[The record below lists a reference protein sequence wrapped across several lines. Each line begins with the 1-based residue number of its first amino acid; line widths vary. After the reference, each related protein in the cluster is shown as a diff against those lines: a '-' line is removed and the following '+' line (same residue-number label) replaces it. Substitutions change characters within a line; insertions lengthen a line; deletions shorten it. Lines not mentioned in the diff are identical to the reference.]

1 MANIFEYADY
11 REFLRDWI
19 EAKKRRNP
27 AISSRWLAQ
36 KAGLKSTGHVSMI
49 LNGKANISSTIAH
62 KLSAALG
69 LRKRESDFFQHLVLF
84 TQAKTPRDKRLFFEK
99 MAQFKGSCIHR
110 LKTHQYAFYDK
121 WHHSALRALLEF
133 HPDSSDHAA
142 LGHALVPTVSAD
154 EVKASLDLME
164 SLGLIR
170 RNDDG
175 TCAPTDALITTG
187 SVEKSI
193 ALNKFMSD
201 TLELARR
208 ALEDGAAE
216 KRNMSVLTLG
226 ISDKG
231 FEAIQEELREFRRRV
246 MRIAEKDRAERVF
259 QFSCQLFPLSK
270 KAARR
275 KAPEGPK
282 A

>member
-1 MANIFEYADY
+1 
-11 REFLRDWI
+11 
-19 EAKKRRNP
+19 
-27 AISSRWLAQ
+27 
-36 KAGLKSTGHVSMI
+36 
-49 LNGKANISSTIAH
+49 
-62 KLSAALG
+62 
-69 LRKRESDFFQHLVLF
+69 
-84 TQAKTPRDKRLFFEK
+84 
-99 MAQFKGSCIHR
+99 
-110 LKTHQYAFYDK
+110 
-121 WHHSALRALLEF
+121 
-133 HPDSSDHAA
+133 
-142 LGHALVPTVSAD
+142 
-154 EVKASLDLME
+154 
-164 SLGLIR
+164 
-170 RNDDG
+170 
-175 TCAPTDALITTG
+175 
-187 SVEKSI
+187 
-193 ALNKFMSD
+193 MSD